1 VATTGRDERAGA
13 ERSGDE
19 EVGLPLRDAVRRFAN
34 PALLAE
40 HDALDAKIK
49 GWAKPGTPEY
59 RRGWPDEDERHRRH
73 IQDLRR
79 PFYEARATAWRAV
92 LDDFRRRLR
101 AGELIASGFR
111 MPLTPNALREDIA
124 PQLWDMLRP
133 RASTVKDGG
142 LEMIRVRY
150 RRAAPPDP
158 RADRPAQ
165 ETEPIET
172 RAAADPGETG
182 GGPRPTPKPRA
193 RGRGRPSIKGTLAA
207 EMRRRATAG
216 ELRPGI
222 GEECRALQEWAL
234 ANVHGVKIPQPDSI
248 EDALRDLYWEL
259 RGGKK

>member
-1 VATTGRDERAGA
+1 VARTGREERASDDGA
-13 ERSGDE
+13 
-19 EVGLPLRDAVRRFAN
+19 GLLLREAVRAFAD
-34 PALLAE
+34 PALLE
-40 HDALDAKIK
+40 KLDARVAEIES
-49 GWAKPGTPEY
+49 WPKPGTWEY
-59 RRGWPDEDERHRRH
+59 RRGWPDEDPLHRQH
-73 IQDLRR
+73 IEDLRK
-79 PFYEARATAWRAV
+79 PFHEARRTAERAV
-92 LDDFRRRLR
+92 MDDFRRRLR
-101 AGELIASGFR
+101 AGELIASGFWL
-111 MPLTPNALREDIA
+111 PLTPRSRREDID

-133 RASTVKDGG
+133 GTSTVKGGG

-172 RAAADPGETG
+172 RAAADPGEIG
-182 GGPRPTPKPRA
+182 GGPRPTPKPPA

-207 EMRRRATAG
+207 EMRRRAAAG

-222 GEECRALQEWAL
+222 AEECRALEEWAL
-234 ANVHGVKIPQPDSI
+234 ANVHGVTIPQPDSI